1 MPNAICQKAIDLG
14 GLHSTYGT
22 CGSHVHSPRPVQPG
36 EPIHV
41 RVRVRQYA
49 EAVPEVRQAR
59 SDGPDLGRL
68 PVGSVL
74 DCYM

>member
-1 MPNAICQKAIDLG
+1 MLNAICHKAIVLS
-14 GLHSTYGT
+14 GLHSIHETGK
-22 CGSHVHSPRPVQPG
+22 SHVDSPRTVQPG